1 MRGIVSPADLKRG
14 ELVEPGWYPAQ
25 IVEYK
30 EEAAKTDESCNSIF
44 YFKLLAG
51 KSEGNVVKRLF
62 NEKALGFGKNM
73 YAALSFPFDPE
84 QGYILTTELFKAQEG
99 KKLMIYIKR
108 GKSNLGNEF
117 NDVADFRPFEG

>member
-14 ELVEPGWYPAQ
+14 ELVEPGWYPAE

-30 EEAAKTDESCNSIF
+30 EEDAKTDGSTNSIF

-51 KSEGNVVKRLF
+51 KSEGNIVKRLF

-73 YAALSFPFDPE
+73 YAALNFPFDPE
-84 QGYILTTELFKAQEG
+84 VGYTLTTELFKSTEG
-99 KKLMIYIKR
+99 KKLKIYIKR
-108 GKSNLGNEF
+108 GKSNVGNEF
-117 NDVADFRPFEG
+117 NDVADFQPLD